1 MSSRGKCAK
10 CNVDISGDQLWGL
23 CARCLYDESSQVGA
37 TEVDEQRLF
46 GNYQLED
53 VLGRGGM
60 GVVYKAI
67 QRSPRRTVALKMILD
82 SELASDRSRRRFT
95 LEAEMAAKLDHP
107 NIVPIY
113 EVGEHEGQP
122 FLSMKFV
129 SGDTLRKKI
138 ESGELSV
145 AAGNSAGRSD
155 FRVRLNT
162 SVRLVVAISR
172 AVQHAHEHG
181 VLHRDLKPGNIIV
194 DEEGRAHLTDFGL
207 AKLLVPDSEETPP
220 PGDTLPGTPVGTPGY
235 MSPEQAQGYR
245 LSAASDIYS
254 LGAVFYEMLTG
265 KPPFQAATPLE
276 TMRLVLEQQPGN
288 PRDVNPSVHKDLATI
303 CMKCLEKNPARRY
316 PSAGALADD
325 LERWVRQEPI
335 HARAAGLGLRAGRWI
350 ARNRIGTGLIVSLCA
365 GLTLAIVLLKQALDH
380 QRNLD
385 LHRANN
391 LQRMS
396 HEVEEMWNDPEK
408 GSIPIA
414 SSTLAD
420 IANLPPRQPDAL
432 AIHLTFGKTINHE
445 PLGQALQYAPFLHLW
460 ERRAESVLGKPV
472 VIDLGFYKT
481 EEAALREMLR
491 DKLMVLRMEPV
502 LYVLSN
508 APAQRLVAIAR
519 ERSRKDVVIFASNQ
533 SGVTNLSQA
542 IGKRLV
548 FGQANSTITFFAK
561 YHLKRAGLH
570 AADFRSL
577 RYIYGGD
584 NVADLTEKP
593 AIDQDPQIQAN
604 KRAIGEITLGN
615 AEIGVAPRRQ
625 FELAR
630 YRKRGLRELHSFS
643 VPSDLYVANS
653 QFEPHLLR
661 ALQEAL
667 ISFQSDEDKELLARL
682 SENVVIEGF
691 EPVSERDFDEIRAAL
706 KTEIPEFDADLAPE
720 IGSRH

>member
-1 MSSRGKCAK
+1 MSSRGQCAK
-10 CNVDISGDQLWGL
+10 CNAEIPSDQLWGL
-23 CARCLYDESSQVGA
+23 CTRCLYNESSQVDA
-37 TEVDEQRLF
+37 TEIDEQRLF

-82 SELASDRSRRRFT
+82 SELASDSSRRRFT

-129 SGDTLRKKI
+129 SGETLRKKI
-138 ESGELSV
+138 ESGELSMS
-145 AAGNSAGRSD
+145 AGNSAGRSD
-155 FRVRLNT
+155 LRGRLT
-162 SVRLVVAISR
+162 TAVRLVVAISR

-194 DEEGRAHLTDFGL
+194 DEQGRAHLTDFGL
-207 AKLLVPDSEETPP
+207 AKLLVPDSAETPAA
-220 PGDTLPGTPVGTPGY
+220 GDTLPGTPIGTPGY
-235 MSPEQAQGYR
+235 MSPEQAQGFR

-276 TMRLVLEQQPGN
+276 TMRLVLEQQPSN
-288 PRDVNPSVHKDLATI
+288 PRDVNPRVQKDLATI

-316 PSAGALADD
+316 PTAGAFADD

-335 HARAAGLGLRAGRWI
+335 HARPAGLGLRAGRWV

-365 GLTLAIVLLKQALDH
+365 GLTLAIVLLKQALDY

-391 LQRMS
+391 LQRMN

-408 GSIPIA
+408 GSVLIT

-420 IANLPPRQPDAL
+420 VADLPPRQPDAL
-432 AIHLTFGKTINHE
+432 AIRLMFGKTINHE
-445 PLGQALQYAPFLHLW
+445 PLGQAVQYAPFLHLW
-460 ERRAESVLGKPV
+460 ERRAESILHRPV

-481 EEAALREMLR
+481 EAVALRKILR
-491 DKLMVLRMEPV
+491 DKWTILRMEPV

-508 APAQRLVAIAR
+508 TPSQRMVAIAR
-519 ERSRKDVVIFASNQ
+519 ERSRKEAVIFAGNE
-533 SGVTNLSQA
+533 SGITNLSQA

-548 FGQANSTITFFAK
+548 FGQANSTITFWAK
-561 YHLKRAGLH
+561 YHLRRAGLR
-570 AADFRSL
+570 AADFQSL
-577 RYIYGGD
+577 RYIDGD
-584 NVADLTEKP
+584 DSAAGLSEKP
-593 AIDQDPQIQAN
+593 EVDQDPHVQAN
-604 KRAIGEITLGN
+604 KRAIGEVLLKH
-615 AEIGVAPRRQ
+615 AEVSVAPRRQ

-653 QFEPHLLR
+653 EFESDLLR

-667 ISFQSDEDKELLARL
+667 ISFQSAKDKKLLARL

-691 EPVSERDFDEIRAAL
+691 VPVLERDFDDIRAAL
-706 KTEIPEFDADLAPE
+706 KTEIPEFDAEFAPE
-720 IGSRH
+720 IGSMR